1 MTARREKMDKLI
13 DRLNKAL
20 SDSKA
25 NPHRDDLKILVM
37 NLSYSLLREGY
48 VGHLSGDCP
57 KREGYLNR
65 NGRFIEVKR
74 VLAG

>member
-1 MTARREKMDKLI
+1 MDKLI

-48 VGHLSGDCP
+48 VGHHNENLQVITM
-57 KREGYLNR
+57 R
-65 NGRFIEVKR
+65 I
-74 VLAG
+74 

>member
-1 MTARREKMDKLI
+1 MDKLI
-13 DRLNKAL
+13 ERLNNAL

>member
-1 MTARREKMDKLI
+1 MEKLLAMF
-13 DRLNKAL
+13 RQAL
-20 SDSKA
+20 TDSKA
-25 NPHRDDLKILVM
+25 NPHRGDLKILVM
-37 NLSYSLLREGY
+37 NLSSDLLREGY

-65 NGRFIEVKR
+65 NGRFIEVKS